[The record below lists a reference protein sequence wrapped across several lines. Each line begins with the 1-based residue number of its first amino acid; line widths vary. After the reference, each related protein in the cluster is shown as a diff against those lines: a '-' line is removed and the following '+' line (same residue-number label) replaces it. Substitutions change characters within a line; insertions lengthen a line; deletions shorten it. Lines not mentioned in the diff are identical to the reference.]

1 MEKKYTTKGPHND
14 NIEFIFNNRPI
25 KTAGSQGEKKLFLIV
40 LKIAEAI
47 YIHKTI
53 NKEPIILLDDLFA
66 LLDKKRG
73 HKKISLGNSETQILS
88 FLEKVSLEGGVLL
101 IQGAG
106 DISDISKKIVKRFNV
121 KSE

>member
-1 MEKKYTTKGPHND
+1 ME
-14 NIEFIFNNRPI
+14 
-25 KTAGSQGEKKLFLIV
+25 S
-40 LKIAEAI
+40 
-47 YIHKTI
+47 KTI
-53 NKEPIILLDDLFA
+53 A
-66 LLDKKRG
+66 LVGGGGFIGHNLALTIKKRG

-88 FLEKVSLEGGVLL
+88 FLEKASLEGGVLL